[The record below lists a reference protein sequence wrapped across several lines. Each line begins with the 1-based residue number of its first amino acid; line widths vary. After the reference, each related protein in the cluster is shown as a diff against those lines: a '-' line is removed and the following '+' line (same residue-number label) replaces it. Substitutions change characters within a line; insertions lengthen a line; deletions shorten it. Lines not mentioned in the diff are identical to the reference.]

1 MHSLKRSL
9 FLLSAATAATASLS
23 LACTPEQLLSL
34 ATGAGLQLLGISP
47 TTYIPFCKEFIQVQS
62 ERLNVYN

>member
-9 FLLSAATAATASLS
+9 FLLSAATAATAAVS

-47 TTYIPFCKEFIQVQS
+47 TADFTRTGRI
-62 ERLNVYN
+62 RLQTTALFASK